1 VRPRRRTRGV
11 DKSVKTADWGLP
23 GEQGTR
29 PKGDG
34 ADRIAS
40 VLLQENGLPLYHLW
54 DLAKLCVLD
63 FIKSAIY
70 PKIMTDTV
78 FIKEM

>member
-1 VRPRRRTRGV
+1 MRPRRRTGGV

-34 ADRIAS
+34 ADRIAGRW
-40 VLLQENGLPLYHLW
+40 NGGSGEPESRPSE
-54 DLAKLCVLD
+54 ARGGGPQC
-63 FIKSAIY
+63 
-70 PKIMTDTV
+70 IMPASS
-78 FIKEM
+78 